1 LKIIHIA
8 DTHLGFASFNG
19 VYNETRKG
27 DVKRAFSEAVGK
39 ALLFKP
45 ELFIHAGDLFDSP
58 YQSYD
63 IILFTIREL
72 QRLLDAG
79 VRVIVVS
86 GTHDTPKR
94 ATESH
99 VFSLL
104 EHFFGDNPFIHFVYK
119 ENRIIVHKDI
129 EILCV
134 PYFRESF
141 TLEEKS
147 DVVVYHGGVDGPREY
162 EGTERLL
169 YDKAGNKCVLLGD
182 YHKPLEIRKGWY
194 YAGATERFTFN
205 QEGTPCG
212 FFKMHG
218 LDKREY
224 QVLGVRNMVSR
235 TYDLA
240 TAGVETIL
248 SGLNPEELK
257 RLYLKNWPASGG
269 PDLRP
274 LMEVPFT
281 QIELVSGESN
291 NAVPEPITSASLLED
306 WDNYCEANEV
316 REGIRKKG
324 REYLE
329 EKK

>member
-1 LKIIHIA
+1 MKIIHIA

-19 VYNETRKG
+19 IYNETRKE
-27 DVKRAFSEAVGK
+27 DVKRAFSEAVGR

-45 ELFIHAGDLFDSP
+45 ELFVHAGDLFDSP
-58 YQSYD
+58 YPSYD

-104 EHFFGDNPFIHFVYK
+104 EHFFGDSPFIHFIYK
-119 ENRIIVHKDI
+119 DNQVIVHKSVD
-129 EILCV
+129 ILCI
-134 PYFRESF
+134 PYSRKPF
-141 TLEEKS
+141 TLTEQFGI
-147 DVVVYHGGVDGPREY
+147 VVYHGGVEGLREY

-182 YHKPLEIRKGWY
+182 YHKPLEIKKGWY

-212 FFKMHG
+212 FWQMHG

-235 TYDLA
+235 AYDLA
-240 TAGVETIL
+240 TTRVEAIL

-257 RLYLKNWPASGG
+257 RLYLKDWSASGG
-269 PDLRP
+269 HDLRP
-274 LMEVPFT
+274 LMEMPFT
-281 QIELVSGESN
+281 QIELVGGEGN
-291 NAVPEPITSASLLED
+291 NAVSEPVTSASLLED
-306 WDNYCEANEV
+306 WENFCETSNV
-316 REGIRKKG
+316 KEGVRKKG
-324 REYLE
+324 REYLVA
-329 EKK
+329 